1 MASSQ
6 PVCLASSSHL
16 VLSIEEELAKDPK
29 ITVPERYVRV
39 GQNPP
44 ILETPIP
51 IPTIDMKQLVSL
63 ETKDLEKKKLHE
75 CCKEWGL
82 FQVFFSTIIFIS
94 FQFINKHDSLGLH
107 FTFCEI
113 HVSL

>member
-44 ILETPIP
+44 ILETPVP
-51 IPTIDMKQLVSL
+51 ISTIDMKQLVSL
-63 ETKDLEKKKLHE
+63 ETRDLEKKKLHE

-82 FQVFFSTIIFIS
+82 FQVFFSTIIF
-94 FQFINKHDSLGLH
+94 N
-107 FTFCEI
+107 
-113 HVSL
+113 

>member
-6 PVCLASSSHL
+6 TVCLSSSSHL

-29 ITVPERYVRV
+29 VTVPERYVRV
-39 GQNPP
+39 GQDSPS
-44 ILETPIP
+44 LETPIP

-82 FQVFFSTIIFIS
+82 FQVFFFSTIIF
-94 FQFINKHDSLGLH
+94 N
-107 FTFCEI
+107 
-113 HVSL
+113 